1 LEVWGK
7 EEAMIS
13 CISSALSVAATHFE
27 REGGQT
33 LAEYG
38 LILVFI
44 AVASIIALGTLGLA
58 LSGQLDTI
66 AAALP

>member
-1 LEVWGK
+1 
-7 EEAMIS
+7 MIS
-13 CISSALSVAATHFE
+13 CISSALSVAALHFE

-38 LILVFI
+38 LILAFI
-44 AVASIIALGTLGLA
+44 AAVSIIALGTLGLA
-58 LSGQLDTI
+58 VSGQLDAV